1 MQNIAIIYWSGTG
14 NTEAM
19 AEAVAKGV
27 KQAGAAAEL
36 IEASAVDA
44 SSLNDYSALAFGCPS
59 RAKRSPSSAPT
70 AGATAPGWR
79 TGSPAARA
87 TAPCWWLTA

>member
-27 KQAGAAAEL
+27 KRAGAAAEL

-44 SSLNDYSALAFGCPS
+44 SSLNDYSALALGCP
-59 RAKRSPSSAPT
+59 AMG
-70 AGATAPGWR
+70 AGGAG
-79 TGSPAARA
+79 GGGV
-87 TAPCWWLTA
+87 